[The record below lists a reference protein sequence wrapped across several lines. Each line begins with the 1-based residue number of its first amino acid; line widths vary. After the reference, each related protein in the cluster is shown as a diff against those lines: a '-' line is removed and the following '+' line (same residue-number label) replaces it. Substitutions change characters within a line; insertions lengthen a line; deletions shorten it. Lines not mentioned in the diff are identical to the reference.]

1 MRTGHNQ
8 SQSVFQFFSP
18 SPLCCVREV
27 FAIKFP
33 WILVSNHTP
42 SPRLCMSMHSG
53 STSFVSTS
61 AITAVLPPSFV
72 HVNALGVDFPR
83 VRVGNHS
90 RAPPPSP
97 PISGS
102 LAHSPAPLSTITAIP
117 RACAA
122 VAPPLLHPLP
132 SSCPVPFVI
141 IVVD

>member
-33 WILVSNHTP
+33 CILVSNHTP

-53 STSFVSTS
+53 STSFVPTS
-61 AITAVLPPSFV
+61 AITAALPPSFV
-72 HVNALGVDFPR
+72 HVNALGVNFPH

-90 RAPPPSP
+90 RDPPPPPPPLRCPSP
-97 PISGS
+97 FMPAMLSVPA
-102 LAHSPAPLSTITAIP
+102 LARFTHRLFRAPLCSL
-117 RACAA
+117 C
-122 VAPPLLHPLP
+122 
-132 SSCPVPFVI
+132 
-141 IVVD
+141 